1 MSPHACLPRAPCRST
16 GCLQVCCG
24 RNCGLLLG
32 TAQGR
37 RHRKKLDLRLV
48 HNLNREATQ
57 PVGGRNV
64 PPSPPP
70 SKRRRRRRHMCLHFR
85 IESFQCNTLIF
96 IGASR
101 PLTPPSPLQAAGLA
115 DRDLLDVRYEGE
127 QPHVLPYFL
136 AADENTRCL
145 VLAIRG
151 GLYAEAGEGEAGKAG
166 EEAGSVNYVVVPCLP
181 ACPPACL
188 PACLPPCLPALPA
201 SPLQTSTSASVQL
214 CNCAT
219 VQLCNSA
226 VQAP

>member
-1 MSPHACLPRAPCRST
+1 
-16 GCLQVCCG
+16 
-24 RNCGLLLG
+24 
-32 TAQGR
+32 
-37 RHRKKLDLRLV
+37 
-48 HNLNREATQ
+48 
-57 PVGGRNV
+57 
-64 PPSPPP
+64 
-70 SKRRRRRRHMCLHFR
+70 MCLHFR

-188 PACLPPCLPALPA
+188 PACLPACRPACLPSRRLLCKPP
-201 SPLQTSTSASVQL
+201 PLHL

-219 VQLCNSA
+219 VQLCNCA
-226 VQAP
+226 TLLCRLPKPG